1 MSQPGGAG
9 SRFDCCIFV
18 AQRGR
23 SSANERE
30 RRRMKQLNR
39 AYDDLKNT
47 LPWIPIDS
55 KLTKLEILVYA
66 VNYMDY
72 LMKELAELSEP
83 INVDEVSNNALLV
96 ILLVVHVSLLTSYL
110 TQPLSLR
117 LQYDITTIKLY

>member
-1 MSQPGGAG
+1 
-9 SRFDCCIFV
+9 
-18 AQRGR
+18 
-23 SSANERE
+23 
-30 RRRMKQLNR
+30 MKQLNR